1 MESIMQRP
9 SLPNLS
15 NFSVA
20 SGTHPAG
27 RNLARASYVTM
38 AALVLA
44 SCAFIATGPAKAAS
58 SERATYCL
66 SSDSQSD
73 CGFSSLAQCEATA
86 SGGLG
91 VCDTISALPE
101 EHAAFGRFRAG
112 ARSGV
117 LPRR

>member
-1 MESIMQRP
+1 
-9 SLPNLS
+9 
-15 NFSVA
+15 
-20 SGTHPAG
+20 
-27 RNLARASYVTM
+27 
-38 AALVLA
+38 VLA
-44 SCAFIATGPAKAAS
+44 SCAFISTAPAKAAS

-73 CGFSSLAQCEATA
+73 CGFASLAQCEATA

-101 EHAAFGRFRAG
+101 EHGAFSRFRAG